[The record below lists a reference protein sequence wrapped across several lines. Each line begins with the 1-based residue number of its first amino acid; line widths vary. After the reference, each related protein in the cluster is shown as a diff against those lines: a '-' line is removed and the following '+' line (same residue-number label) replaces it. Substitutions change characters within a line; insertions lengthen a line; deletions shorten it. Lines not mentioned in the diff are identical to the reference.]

1 VRHGP
6 KVKTYL
12 DIAKEYEGIGSI
24 YDDRQ
29 RLISRHYKKMK
40 LSRLQKTILS
50 LALEKDNK
58 RKKGLIPKLRQ
69 TKYDYYL
76 PDPLFSTDVT
86 PADVKVAYYGFPLR
100 KKGKL
105 SFCVAEIG
113 FIRYRNAG
121 VAISRSFA
129 ALARRGLVTR
139 NYYGI
144 SLTDF
149 GRMVILSKK

>member
-1 VRHGP
+1 
-6 KVKTYL
+6 
-12 DIAKEYEGIGSI
+12 
-24 YDDRQ
+24 
-29 RLISRHYKKMK
+29 MK
-40 LSRLQKTILS
+40 LSRLQKTILF

-58 RKKGLIPKLRQ
+58 RKKGLIPKMRP
-69 TKYDYYL
+69 TSYGYML

-86 PADVKVAYYGFPLR
+86 PAEVKIAYYGFPLR

-129 ALARRGLVTR
+129 ALVRRGLVTR
-139 NYYGI
+139 NYHGI
-144 SLTDF
+144 SLTEL
-149 GRMVILSKK
+149 GRKVIFSKK